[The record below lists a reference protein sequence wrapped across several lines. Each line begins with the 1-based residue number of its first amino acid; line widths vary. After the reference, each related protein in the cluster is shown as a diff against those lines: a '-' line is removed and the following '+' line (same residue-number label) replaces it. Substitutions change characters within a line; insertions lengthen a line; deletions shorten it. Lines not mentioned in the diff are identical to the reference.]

1 MVRVEAL
8 WWQQVKT
15 VVKRHRHWFGVEAA
29 VVLGLILAAAGVAK
43 LLHQPE
49 AYEVF
54 FIPFPALISRV
65 FTKFYF
71 IWLPRIELALGLLLI
86 FGIAA
91 RFISVLA
98 LTLIT
103 GFIISNSVMIIHNL
117 SLCLSCFGPRVQL
130 PTVSALV
137 IDLIMVA
144 LVVIILLCY
153 RRSFFDIYPWKRTF
167 LGWKIYGGLNL
178 SNRKRFRSKDT
189 SQ

>member
-1 MVRVEAL
+1 MVETKSL
-8 WWQQVKT
+8 WWQKTKT

-29 VVLGLILAAAGVAK
+29 IVLGLILAAAGVAK

-54 FIPFPALISRV
+54 FIPFPALVSRM

-91 RFISVLA
+91 RFISSLA
-98 LTLIT
+98 LILIT
-103 GFIISNSVMIIHNL
+103 GFIISNIVMIIRDLNI
-117 SLCLSCFGPRVQL
+117 CLSCFGPQVQL
-130 PTVSALV
+130 STVSALI
-137 IDLIMVA
+137 IDLIMAV

-153 RRSFFDIYPWKRTF
+153 RRRFFDIYPWFLKR
-167 LGWKIYGGLNL
+167 G
-178 SNRKRFRSKDT
+178 
-189 SQ
+189 

>member
-1 MVRVEAL
+1 MSGIKTG

-29 VVLGLILAAAGVAK
+29 IVLGLILAAAGMAK

-49 AYEVF
+49 AYDVF
-54 FIPFPALISRV
+54 FISFPALISRM

-71 IWLPRIELALGLLLI
+71 IWLPRIELTLGLLLI

-91 RFISVLA
+91 RFISTLA
-98 LTLIT
+98 MILIT
-103 GFIISNSVMIIHNL
+103 GFIISNSVMIIRNL
-117 SLCLSCFGPRVQL
+117 GLCLSCFGPRVQL

-153 RRSFFDIYPWKRTF
+153 RRSFFDIYPWFLKR
-167 LGWKIYGGLNL
+167 G
-178 SNRKRFRSKDT
+178 
-189 SQ
+189 